1 MSYPV
6 TFSYRQ
12 FRLKRLQLLVLQWM
26 MCTSFSFPSSRLQL
40 GAYGWQNE
48 VRRSKY
54 YARKKNSSPVVLDIQ
69 LYAREKDEFY
79 SYHSNSGTIQH
90 ILRKNGFGQRLL
102 ALDNLSEQPLPCELY
117 ENKIWKLCLITGC
130 IPANDTNKPPLLEL
144 AVLNDGIWEAKVV
157 DIGKWNG
164 DE

>member
-1 MSYPV
+1 
-6 TFSYRQ
+6 
-12 FRLKRLQLLVLQWM
+12 
-26 MCTSFSFPSSRLQL
+26 
-40 GAYGWQNE
+40 
-48 VRRSKY
+48 
-54 YARKKNSSPVVLDIQ
+54 

-117 ENKIWKLCLITGC
+117 ENKIWKLGLITGC